1 MNGRRE
7 GEKGKGGTH
16 HIIKRLPPRGDHEQ
30 LVVDDDIVPFAVAAE
45 YKPIYPDLYSS
56 TTTSNH

>member
-16 HIIKRLPPRGDHEQ
+16 HIIKRLPPWGDHEQ
-30 LVVDDDIVPFAVAAE
+30 LVVDDDVVPFAVAAE
-45 YKPIYPDLYSS
+45 NEPIYPDLY
-56 TTTSNH
+56 